1 MDGVFIPSH
10 GIGEILLDVRDLH
23 WYMLNSSYF
32 SIDKEIPFFIIL
44 INMDSLRM
52 RYYHRLKINR
62 LFSLQIIIDLRE
74 VTTCFILGF
83 KKLKDLC
90 KDIFAKSDIET
101 LDYCLEVYRQH
112 LNHEKFDFFIADK
125 WKLLE
130 ALKRIDGALFT
141 L

>member
-32 SIDKEIPFFIIL
+32 SIDKKIPFFIIL

-52 RYYHRLKINR
+52 RYYHRLNINR

-90 KDIFAKSDIET
+90 KGIFAKSDVET